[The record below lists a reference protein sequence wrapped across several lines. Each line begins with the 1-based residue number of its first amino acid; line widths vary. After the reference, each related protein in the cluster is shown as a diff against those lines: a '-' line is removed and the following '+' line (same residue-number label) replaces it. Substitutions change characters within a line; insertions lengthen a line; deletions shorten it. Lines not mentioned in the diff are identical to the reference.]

1 MKTLSKTPFVTLVF
15 LLFLGNVM
23 HAQFLEKL
31 KKSVEDKVE
40 KTIINKTSD
49 KAAQKTDK
57 ALDRVFDVNLEKNN
71 KAERI
76 IPNYVPPTFEFEY
89 QYRLTMTTATSK
101 TKMNMDYFLKPKA
114 TYMGIK
120 VDQMK
125 EQEVFMIMDG
135 QTNINYMFI
144 NAGENKM
151 ATATSING
159 DDIVDE
165 NQTNNY
171 DGYTFTDLPNKTF
184 LGYDCKGKKMEN
196 NEYIFIMYFT
206 NEAPISFND
215 VFKMDTDRIPQ
226 AIKNQFKEGENATM
240 MYMEMKDKLNKGKK
254 DKSGT
259 MECTLLEPKRFT
271 FSTNGYRFM

>member
-40 KTIINKTSD
+40 RSIINKTSD

-57 ALDRVFDVNLEKNN
+57 TLDKVFDPNLEKNK
-71 KAERI
+71 KAKKI
-76 IPNYVPPTFEFEY
+76 TPSNVPSSFDFEY

-184 LGYDCKGKKMEN
+184 LGYNCKGKKMEN
-196 NEYIFIMYFT
+196 NEYIFILYFT

-240 MYMEMKDKLNKGKK
+240 MYMNMTDKLNKGKK
-254 DKSGT
+254 DKSGI
-259 MECTLLEPKRFT
+259 MECTLLEPKSFT